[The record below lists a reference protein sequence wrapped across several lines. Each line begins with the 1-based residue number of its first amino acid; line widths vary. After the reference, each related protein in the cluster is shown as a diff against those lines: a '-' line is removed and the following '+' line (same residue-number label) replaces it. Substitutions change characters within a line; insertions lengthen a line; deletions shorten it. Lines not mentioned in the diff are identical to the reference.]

1 MSPLSFGFNPH
12 RSDWPLKTL
21 FFEQWGIRC
30 QPQEALR
37 QSVWTHSYDF
47 PLYLPKASSA
57 CDGVTGDSVINLSGS
72 FGHTSQEGVKP
83 IVAPAKDNGSVCRT
97 MTRTICRRAC
107 VEDDTTTGFVRRR
120 QATHRLSRL
129 LTSPDVG
136 SILCGHQT
144 AVSDMCGIFH
154 QCDYMRCLH

>member
-12 RSDWPLKTL
+12 RSDWPLRIL

-47 PLYLPKASSA
+47 PLYLPEASSA
-57 CDGVTGDSVINLSGS
+57 CDGVTGDSVINLSDS
-72 FGHTSQEGVKP
+72 FGHTNQEGVKP

-97 MTRTICRRAC
+97 MTRTICHCAC
-107 VEDDTTTGFVRRR
+107 VKDDITTGFVRRR
-120 QATHRLSRL
+120 EATYRLSRL

-136 SILCGHQT
+136 SILWGLQT
-144 AVSDMCGIFH
+144 AV
-154 QCDYMRCLH
+154 

>member
-1 MSPLSFGFNPH
+1 MGYLLSTTGSSPMFLQTPCSPH
-12 RSDWPLKTL
+12 SLKYW
-21 FFEQWGIRC
+21 E
-30 QPQEALR
+30 
-37 QSVWTHSYDF
+37 SVRTHSYDF

-57 CDGVTGDSVINLSGS
+57 CDGVTGDSVINLSVS

-129 LTSPDVG
+129 LTSPDGG
-136 SILCGHQT
+136 SILWGQQT

-154 QCDYMRCLH
+154 QSNYRRCLH